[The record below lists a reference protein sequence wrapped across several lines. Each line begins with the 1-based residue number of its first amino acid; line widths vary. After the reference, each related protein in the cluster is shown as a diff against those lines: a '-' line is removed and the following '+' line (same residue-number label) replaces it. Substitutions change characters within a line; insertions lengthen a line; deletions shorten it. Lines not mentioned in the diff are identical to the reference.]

1 MHQLVQMTEIIN
13 AWAGQKNFVVETETV
28 FIGSEAAQGIW
39 KPKQKSKSPWNS
51 QEHRRKEARFSSS
64 VDWKDSNKASLEL

>member
-13 AWAGQKNFVVETETV
+13 AWAGRKYFVVETETV

-39 KPKQKSKSPWNS
+39 KPKQS
-51 QEHRRKEARFSSS
+51 QSLPGIHRNTGGRKL
-64 VDWKDSNKASLEL
+64 DSHPLWIGKIQTRLL